1 MIIRSRLCQMFIAGL
16 LFSMTIYWMGPL
28 SQEIVGR
35 FWLKPGVTQT
45 IGASLTPVAFQGM
58 LLQSK
63 ALESPDIL
71 PIYGSSEFSAVSEFD
86 PTHLLEGKPTGFAPF
101 LVGRGGTQD
110 IIHALNM
117 AALGDSLKGK
127 KIAIIL
133 SAQWFT
139 PKGIS
144 LEYFHQNFSPLQAYR
159 MLFNNSLSKQTKHR
173 LIERLLAFP
182 EAYNEEPTLH
192 ELLRQQLVAA
202 QRPSFR
208 SVKLEAK
215 GRLEMAALEVQD
227 ALKTI
232 AYARR
237 ISAKSAAI
245 NATITAPPLP
255 SWQELKDKAAE
266 RGKTLTQNNE
276 FGILDSYYT
285 KHVEPNLAENLG
297 ASANTTLHPSLEYQD
312 LELLLQILQEAKA
325 KPMFII
331 VPVNGLWYDY
341 TGFPAQE
348 RIAYYAR
355 LETMVRD
362 KGFQVANFG
371 DHEYDTYFLQDIMHL
386 GWKGWVNVD
395 EALDQFYHEGT

>member
-1 MIIRSRLCQMFIAGL
+1 MMNRSRLGQMFIAGL

-28 SQEIVGR
+28 SLQIVGH

-45 IGASLTPVAFQGM
+45 IGGSQTSVAFQGM
-58 LLQSK
+58 ILQEK
-63 ALESPDIL
+63 ALESSDIL
-71 PIYGSSEFSAVSEFD
+71 PIYGSSEFSAVSEFH
-86 PTHLLEGKPTGFAPF
+86 PSHLFEGKPTGFAPF

-117 AALGDSLKGK
+117 AALGDSLKDK
-127 KIAIIL
+127 KIAIVL

-144 LEYFHQNFSPLQAYR
+144 PEYFNQNFSSLQAYR
-159 MLFNNSLSKQTKHR
+159 MLFNASLSSQTKNQ
-173 LIERLLAFP
+173 LIERLLVFP
-182 EAYNEEPTLH
+182 EVYKEEPTLQ
-192 ELLRQQLVAA
+192 ELLRQHPVTGQK
-202 QRPSFR
+202 PSFQ
-208 SVKLEAK
+208 SVRLEAK

-232 AYARR
+232 AYSRL
-237 ISAKSAAI
+237 INAKSSAV
-245 NATITAPPLP
+245 NATMTAPPLP
-255 SWQELKDKAAE
+255 SWLELKDKAAE
-266 RGKTLTQNNE
+266 RGKSLAQNNE

-285 KHVEPNLAENLG
+285 ENVQPNLAENLNSATE
-297 ASANTTLHPSLEYQD
+297 ASLYPSLEYQD

-331 VPVNGLWYDY
+331 VPVNGLWYDF
-341 TGFPAQE
+341 TGFPVQE
-348 RIAYYAR
+348 REAYYAR
-355 LETMVRD
+355 LETMARD

-371 DHEYDTYFLQDIMHL
+371 DHEYDAYFLQDIMHL

>member
-1 MIIRSRLCQMFIAGL
+1 MMNRSRLGQMFIAGL

-28 SQEIVGR
+28 SQKIVAC

-45 IGASLTPVAFQGM
+45 IGGSQTPVSFQGVI
-58 LLQSK
+58 LQRK
-63 ALESPDIL
+63 ALESRDIL
-71 PIYGSSEFSAVSEFD
+71 PIYGSSEFSAVSEFH
-86 PTHLLEGKPTGFAPF
+86 PANLFEGKPTGFAPF

-117 AALGDSLKGK
+117 AALGDSLQDK
-127 KIAIIL
+127 KIAIVL

-144 LEYFHQNFSPLQAYR
+144 PEYFNQNFSPLQAYR
-159 MLFNNSLSKQTKHR
+159 MLYNASLSEQTKNQ
-173 LIERLLAFP
+173 LIERILAFP
-182 EAYNEEPTLH
+182 EAYKEESTLY
-192 ELLRQQLVAA
+192 ELLRQHLVNG

-208 SVKLEAK
+208 SMKLEAR

-232 AYARR
+232 AYSRL
-237 ISAKSAAI
+237 ITAKSSAI

-255 SWQELKDKAAE
+255 SWLELKDKAAA
-266 RGKTLTQNNE
+266 RGRTLTRNND
-276 FGILDSYYT
+276 FGILDSYYRENVQP
-285 KHVEPNLAENLG
+285 KLAENLG
-297 ASANTTLHPSLEYQD
+297 SATNASLYPSLEYQD
-312 LELLLQILQEAKA
+312 LELLLQILQEVKA

-341 TGFPAQE
+341 TGFPLQE

-355 LETMVRD
+355 LEAMVRD

-371 DHEYDTYFLQDIMHL
+371 DHEYDAYFLQDIMHL